1 MTSEEL
7 SRQVIEQLRA
17 QGRQAFWA
25 GGCVRDRLLGVPA
38 KDYDVATDA
47 LPEDLLRLFPDA
59 IQVGVQFGVVLVRQA
74 GADVEVATFRTDH
87 DYRDGRRPENVSFTR
102 SPEEDVQRRDF
113 TINGILCDPVDGRYL
128 DFVGGRNDL
137 EARIIRAIGN
147 PDERFAEDKLRML
160 RAVRFAARLGFAI
173 EAETLKSI
181 QRHAREI
188 QQISMERIRDEISRI
203 LTEGGARRGFE
214 LLDETGLLQVILP
227 EIKALQGVEQPPQH
241 HPEGDVWTHTMIMLS
256 KLENPALTLA
266 LGTLLH
272 DVGKPATFQ
281 RAPDRIRFNG
291 HVEVGM
297 KMAEAICQR
306 LRYSRD
312 QTEHAVTLVA
322 NHMRFMHLP
331 DMRESTLK
339 KFLRMERFDE
349 HLELHRLDCLGSHGK
364 LRFYEMAR
372 QRLEDLPEE
381 QLRPPRLLSG
391 DDLIEAG
398 YEPGPR
404 FQEIL
409 SDVEDA
415 QLEGRLSGR
424 DQALLYVRAR
434 YPKEG
439 EKPS

>member
-74 GADVEVATFRTDH
+74 GAEVEVATFRTDH

-227 EIKALQGVEQPPQH
+227 EIKALQGVEQSPQH

-312 QTEHAVTLVA
+312 QTEQAVTLVA